1 MSSRAR
7 RSSAASELARV
18 GLNEAP
24 DLCLLL
30 PEKAPQKFPPCRGPL
45 HARLCREVDVSLDEA
60 QAVLAALVLLAG
72 ERKANA
78 AFAPAELLSR
88 RGLERS
94 CETLVAWARA
104 TR

>member
-72 ERKANA
+72 QRKANA
-78 AFAPAELLSR
+78 AAPAELLSR
-88 RGLERS
+88 RGLGRS